1 VAPAGPLLAR
11 DVAVTR
17 MALATES
24 RPLAAEVVGF
34 LTRRAR
40 WSPLEIAFWLA
51 ALLSIWLF
59 PTKHLILTEICI
71 WAMFALSLD
80 LILGYAG
87 IISLGHAAFF
97 GLGAYSAGLIGKYG
111 VIPEPVIALVVSGL
125 IASAVGFAT
134 SFLVLRGSDLTRL
147 MVTFG
152 VALILGEIANK
163 FSDITGGADGL
174 QGVEIGPVF
183 GMFRFDMFGH
193 TGYVYALSV
202 LFVMFVLARRIV
214 RSPFGLSLQAI
225 RGNALR
231 SSAVGIAVNWR
242 LVAIYTLAAGYA
254 GLAGAVLAQTQSFAS
269 LEMFS
274 IDRSADVLLILII
287 GGTGY
292 LYGGLIGALIY
303 RFAQD
308 YLSDLTARYW
318 QYWIGFVLIMMVL
331 FGRVY
336 GGVLAALII
345 WVALKV
351 PVWFDQPAGASYV
364 VAGAA
369 LLVLSLVREPVVKW
383 IALGEAQAVDLLRRI
398 RTGVKGRA
406 SDAGRA

>member
-1 VAPAGPLLAR
+1 M
-11 DVAVTR
+11 
-17 MALATES
+17 MALAS
-24 RPLAAEVVGF
+24 DPRPLAADVVDF

-40 WSPLEIAFWLA
+40 WSPLEIAFWLVA
-51 ALLSIWLF
+51 FASIWLF

-87 IISLGHAAFF
+87 VISLGHAAFF

-111 VIPEPVIALVVSGL
+111 LIPEPVVALVASGL
-125 IASAVGFAT
+125 VASVVGFAT

-152 VALILGEIANK
+152 VALVLGEIANK

-183 GMFRFDMFGH
+183 GTFRFDLYGH
-193 TGYVYALSV
+193 TGYVYALAV
-202 LFVMFVLARRIV
+202 LFLMFVLARRVV

-225 RGNALR
+225 KGNTLR
-231 SSAVGIAVNWR
+231 SSAIGIAVNWR
-242 LVAIYTLAAGYA
+242 LVAIYSLAAGYA
-254 GLAGAVLAQTQSFAS
+254 GLAGAVLAQTQAFAS
-269 LEMFS
+269 LEMFD
-274 IDRSADVLLILII
+274 INRSADVLLILII

-303 RFAQD
+303 RLAQD
-308 YLSDLTARYW
+308 YLSDLSARYW

-336 GGVLAALII
+336 GGVLAALLIGATI
-345 WVALKV
+345 WFKLDTGTSFVLTGV
-351 PVWFDQPAGASYV
+351 T
-364 VAGAA
+364 
-369 LLVLSLVREPVVKW
+369 LLVLGVLREPIVKW
-383 IALGEAQAVDLLRRI
+383 IALRQQKAVAAMRRM
-398 RTGVKGRA
+398 RARMKLGAHTGAGH
-406 SDAGRA
+406 AGRA

>member
-1 VAPAGPLLAR
+1 MSVMSIVSEPA
-11 DVAVTR
+11 
-17 MALATES
+17 
-24 RPLAAEVVGF
+24 RPLAAEVAAF

-40 WSPLEIAFWLA
+40 WSPLEIVFWLIA
-51 ALLSIWLF
+51 ASSIWLF

-71 WAMFALSLD
+71 WALFALSLD

-111 VIPEPVIALVVSGL
+111 LIPEPVLALVVSGVV
-125 IASAVGFAT
+125 ASALGFVT

-152 VALILGEIANK
+152 VALMLGEIGNK
-163 FSDITGGADGL
+163 FSNITGGADGL
-174 QGVEIGPVF
+174 QGVEIAPIF
-183 GMFRFDMFGH
+183 GRFRFDMFGH
-193 TGYVYALSV
+193 TGYVYALIV
-202 LFVMFVLARRIV
+202 LFVMLVLARRIV

-225 RGNALR
+225 KGNSLR
-231 SSAVGIAVNWR
+231 ASAVGIAVNWR
-242 LVAIYTLAAGYA
+242 LVAVYSLSAGYA
-254 GLAGAVLAQTQSFAS
+254 GIAGGLLAQTQAFAS

-303 RFAQD
+303 RFLQD

-318 QYWIGFVLIMMVL
+318 QFWIGLILVAIVLT
-331 FGRVY
+331 GRDR
-336 GGVLAALII
+336 LAR
-345 WVALKV
+345 
-351 PVWFDQPAGASYV
+351 WFAPIHWLADE
-364 VAGAA
+364 
-369 LLVLSLVREPVVKW
+369 LVLWRP
-383 IALGEAQAVDLLRRI
+383 GR
-398 RTGVKGRA
+398 GRA
-406 SDAGRA
+406 APTPEGR

>member
-1 VAPAGPLLAR
+1 
-11 DVAVTR
+11 
-17 MALATES
+17 MALSDQTL
-24 RPLAAEVVGF
+24 PLTGEVTSF

-40 WSPLEIAFWLA
+40 WSPLEVAFWLI
-51 ALLSIWLF
+51 ALASIWLF
-59 PTKHLILTEICI
+59 PAKHLILTEICI

-87 IISLGHAAFF
+87 VISLGHAAFF

-111 VIPEPVIALVVSGL
+111 FIPEPVLALVASGL
-125 IASAVGFAT
+125 IAAAVGFAT

-183 GMFRFDMFGH
+183 GTWRFDLYGH
-193 TGYVYALSV
+193 TGYIYALTV
-202 LFVMFVLARRIV
+202 LFLMFVIARRVV

-225 RGNALR
+225 KGNTLR

-242 LVAIYTLAAGYA
+242 LIAIYTLAAGYA
-254 GLAGAVLAQTQSFAS
+254 GLAGAVLAQTQAFAS

-287 GGTGY
+287 GGTGW

-303 RFAQD
+303 RFLQD
-308 YLSDLTARYW
+308 ELSGLTARYW
-318 QYWIGFVLIMMVL
+318 QFWIGLILVAIVLTGRDRIGGWTRFV
-331 FGRVY
+331 
-336 GGVLAALII
+336 
-345 WVALKV
+345 
-351 PVWFDQPAGASYV
+351 
-364 VAGAA
+364 
-369 LLVLSLVREPVVKW
+369 
-383 IALGEAQAVDLLRRI
+383 
-398 RTGVKGRA
+398 
-406 SDAGRA
+406 

>member
-1 VAPAGPLLAR
+1 
-11 DVAVTR
+11 
-17 MALATES
+17 MALASEP
-24 RPLAAEVVGF
+24 RPLAAEVVDF

-40 WSPLEIAFWLA
+40 WSPLEVAFWLVA
-51 ALLSIWLF
+51 FASIWLF
-59 PTKHLILTEICI
+59 PTRHLILTEICI

-111 VIPEPVIALVVSGL
+111 FIPEPVVALLASGL
-125 IASAVGFAT
+125 IASIVGFAT

-152 VALILGEIANK
+152 VALMLGEIGNK

-183 GMFRFDMFGH
+183 GTFRFDLFGH
-193 TGYVYALSV
+193 VGYVYALCV

-225 RGNALR
+225 KGNALR

-254 GLAGAVLAQTQSFAS
+254 GIAGAVLAQTQAFAS

-274 IDRSADVLLILII
+274 IERSADVLLILII
-287 GGTGY
+287 GGTGW

-303 RFAQD
+303 RFLQD
-308 YLSDLTARYW
+308 ELSGLTARYW
-318 QYWIGFVLIMMVL
+318 QFWIGLILVAIVLT
-331 FGRVY
+331 GRNRI
-336 GGVLAALII
+336 GRWLA
-345 WVALKV
+345 
-351 PVWFDQPAGASYV
+351 PVSKFAED
-364 VAGAA
+364 
-369 LLVLSLVREPVVKW
+369 
-383 IALGEAQAVDLLRRI
+383 IAQWRP
-398 RTGVKGRA
+398 GRA
-406 SDAGRA
+406 AKREGP

>member
-1 VAPAGPLLAR
+1 MSDQTLPLTGE
-11 DVAVTR
+11 VT
-17 MALATES
+17 S
-24 RPLAAEVVGF
+24 F

-40 WSPLEIAFWLA
+40 WSPLEVAFWLI
-51 ALLSIWLF
+51 ALASIWLF
-59 PTKHLILTEICI
+59 PAKHLILTEICI

-111 VIPEPVIALVVSGL
+111 FIPEPVLALVASGL
-125 IASAVGFAT
+125 IASVAGFAT

-152 VALILGEIANK
+152 VALVLGEIANK

-183 GMFRFDMFGH
+183 GTFRFDLFGH
-193 TGYVYALSV
+193 TGYVYALLV
-202 LFVMFVLARRIV
+202 LFLMFVLARRIV

-225 RGNALR
+225 RGNPLR

-242 LVAIYTLAAGYA
+242 LVAIYTLSAGYA
-254 GLAGAVLAQTQSFAS
+254 GLAGAVLAQTQQFAS

-274 IDRSADVLLILII
+274 VERSADVLLILII

-303 RFAQD
+303 RLAQD
-308 YLSDLTARYW
+308 YLSDLSARYW

-336 GGVLAALII
+336 GGILAALII
-345 WVALKV
+345 GATIWFKLDTGTSFVLTAGTLLVLGLLREPIVKWVALRE
-351 PVWFDQPAGASYV
+351 QQAV
-364 VAGAA
+364 VAM
-369 LLVLSLVREPVVKW
+369 
-383 IALGEAQAVDLLRRI
+383 RRI
-398 RTGVKGRA
+398 RTRMKLGGHTG
-406 SDAGRA
+406 SGHAGRA

>member
-1 VAPAGPLLAR
+1 MTAASG
-11 DVAVTR
+11 
-17 MALATES
+17 S
-24 RPLAAEVVGF
+24 SPLAAEVTGF

-40 WSPLEIAFWLA
+40 WSPLEIAFWLVVLA
-51 ALLSIWLF
+51 SIWLL
-59 PTKHLILTEICI
+59 PSKHLILTEICI

-97 GLGAYSAGLIGKYG
+97 GFGAFAAGLAAKYG
-111 VIPEPVIALVVSGL
+111 YIQEPVIALVVAGL
-125 IASAVGFAT
+125 LAAALGFAT

-152 VALILGEIANK
+152 VALVLSEIANK

-174 QGVEIGPVF
+174 QGIEIKPVF
-183 GMFRFDMFGH
+183 GRFQFDLYGH
-193 TGYVYALSV
+193 TGYVYALIV
-202 LFVMFVLARRIV
+202 LFLMVVVARRVV

-225 RGNALR
+225 KGNALR

-254 GLAGAVLAQTQSFAS
+254 GLAGAVLAQTQQFAS

-308 YLSDLTARYW
+308 FLSDLSARYW

-331 FGRVY
+331 FGRVF
-336 GGVLAALII
+336 GGILAALII
-345 WVALKV
+345 AVTI
-351 PVWFDQPAGASYV
+351 WFKLDTGTSLV
-364 VAGAA
+364 VTAA
-369 LLVLSLVREPVVKW
+369 TLLVLGVVREPLVKW
-383 IALGEAQAVDLLRRI
+383 VGSRWQRLVAGLRRKPAA
-398 RTGVKGRA
+398 T
-406 SDAGRA
+406 SAGANHAGA

>member
-1 VAPAGPLLAR
+1 
-11 DVAVTR
+11 
-17 MALATES
+17 MALVTES
-24 RPLAAEVVGF
+24 RPLAVEVAGF

-40 WSPLEIAFWLA
+40 WSRLEIAFWLV
-51 ALLSIWLF
+51 ALASIWLF

-111 VIPEPVIALVVSGL
+111 FIPEPVLALVVSGL

-152 VALILGEIANK
+152 VALVLGEIANK

-174 QGVEIGPVF
+174 QGVEIRPLLGT
-183 GMFRFDMFGH
+183 FRFDLYGH
-193 TGYVYALSV
+193 TGYVYALAV
-202 LFVMFVLARRIV
+202 LFLMFVLARRVV

-225 RGNALR
+225 KGNTLR

-242 LVAIYTLAAGYA
+242 LVAIYTLAAAYA
-254 GLAGAVLAQTQSFAS
+254 GLAGAMLAQTQSFAS
-269 LEMFS
+269 LEMFD
-274 IDRSADVLLILII
+274 INRSADVLLILII

-303 RFAQD
+303 RLAQD
-308 YLSDLTARYW
+308 YLSDLSARYW

-336 GGVLAALII
+336 GGLLAALII
-345 WVALKV
+345 GATI
-351 PVWFDQPAGASYV
+351 WFKLETGTSFVLTAV
-364 VAGAA
+364 T
-369 LLVLSLVREPVVKW
+369 LLVLGVFREPIVKW
-383 IALGEAQAVDLLRRI
+383 IALREQKAVAAMRRI
-398 RTGVKGRA
+398 RARLKLGGYA
-406 SDAGRA
+406 GSGHAGRA

>member
-1 VAPAGPLLAR
+1 MS
-11 DVAVTR
+11 DQ
-17 MALATES
+17 AL
-24 RPLAAEVVGF
+24 PLAGEVTSF

-40 WSPLEIAFWLA
+40 WSPLEVAFWLA
-51 ALLSIWLF
+51 ALASIWLF

-97 GLGAYSAGLIGKYG
+97 GLGAYAAGLIAKYG
-111 VIPEPVIALVVSGL
+111 YIPEPALALVASGL
-125 IASAVGFAT
+125 IAAVAGFAT

-152 VALILGEIANK
+152 VALVLGEIANK

-174 QGVEIGPVF
+174 QGVEIGPIF
-183 GMFRFDMFGH
+183 GIFRFDLFGH

-202 LFVMFVLARRIV
+202 LFLMFVLARRVV

-225 RGNALR
+225 KGNALR

-242 LVAIYTLAAGYA
+242 LVAIYTLSAAYA
-254 GLAGAVLAQTQSFAS
+254 GLAGAVLAQTQAFAS

-274 IDRSADVLLILII
+274 VDRSADVLLILII

-303 RFAQD
+303 RLAQD
-308 YLSDLTARYW
+308 FLSELSARYW

-336 GGVLAALII
+336 GGILAALII
-345 WVALKV
+345 
-351 PVWFDQPAGASYV
+351 
-364 VAGAA
+364 GAA
-369 LLVLSLVREPVVKW
+369 IWFKLETGTGFALTAVTLLVLGLVREPIVKW
-383 IALGEAQAVDLLRRI
+383 LALREQQALAAMRRMRAKIKLKLAGRKEA
-398 RTGVKGRA
+398 GH
-406 SDAGRA
+406 AGRA

>member
-1 VAPAGPLLAR
+1 MAPAS
-11 DVAVTR
+11 D
-17 MALATES
+17 S
-24 RPLAAEVVGF
+24 SPLAPEVTAF

-40 WSPLEIAFWLA
+40 WSPLEIAFWLV
-51 ALLSIWLF
+51 ALASIWLF

-97 GLGAYSAGLIGKYG
+97 GFGAFAAGLAAKYG
-111 VIPEPVIALVVSGL
+111 YIQEPVIALVVAGL
-125 IASAVGFAT
+125 LAAALGFAT

-152 VALILGEIANK
+152 VALVLGEIANK

-174 QGVEIGPVF
+174 QGVEIKPVL
-183 GMFRFDMFGH
+183 GRFQFDLSGH
-193 TGYVYALSV
+193 TGYVYALTV
-202 LFVMFVLARRIV
+202 LLAMFVLARRVV

-225 RGNALR
+225 KGNALR
-231 SSAVGIAVNWR
+231 ASAVGIAVNWR

-254 GLAGAVLAQTQSFAS
+254 GLAGAVLAQTQAFAS

-274 IDRSADVLLILII
+274 IERSADVLLILII

-308 YLSDLTARYW
+308 YLSDLSARYW

-336 GGVLAALII
+336 GGILAALLIGATI
-345 WVALKV
+345 WFKLETGTSLVLT
-351 PVWFDQPAGASYV
+351 
-364 VAGAA
+364 AA
-369 LLVLSLVREPVVKW
+369 TLLVLGVVREPIVKW
-383 IALGEAQAVDLLRRI
+383 IGLRQQQAIAAIRRMRVRTKPGAQAGADH
-398 RTGVKGRA
+398 
-406 SDAGRA
+406 AGA

>member
-1 VAPAGPLLAR
+1 VSDQTLPLTGE
-11 DVAVTR
+11 VT
-17 MALATES
+17 S
-24 RPLAAEVVGF
+24 F

-40 WSPLEIAFWLA
+40 WSPLEVAFWLI
-51 ALLSIWLF
+51 ALASIWLF
-59 PTKHLILTEICI
+59 PAKHLILTEICI

-111 VIPEPVIALVVSGL
+111 FIPEPVLALVASGL
-125 IASAVGFAT
+125 IASVAGFAT

-152 VALILGEIANK
+152 VALVLGEIANK

-183 GMFRFDMFGH
+183 GTFRFDLFGH

-202 LFVMFVLARRIV
+202 LFLMFVLARRIV

-225 RGNALR
+225 RGNPLR

-242 LVAIYTLAAGYA
+242 LVAIYTLSAGYA
-254 GLAGAVLAQTQSFAS
+254 GLAGAVLAQTQQFAS

-274 IDRSADVLLILII
+274 VERSADVLLILII

-303 RFAQD
+303 RLAQD
-308 YLSDLTARYW
+308 YLSDLSARYW

-336 GGVLAALII
+336 GGILAALII
-345 WVALKV
+345 GATIWFKV
-351 PVWFDQPAGASYV
+351 DTGTSFVLTAGT
-364 VAGAA
+364 
-369 LLVLSLVREPVVKW
+369 LLVLGLVREPIVKW
-383 IALGEAQAVDLLRRI
+383 VALREQQAVVAMRRI
-398 RTGVKGRA
+398 RTRMKLGGHTE
-406 SDAGRA
+406 SGHAGRA